1 MIRIAALIA
10 SIFLLSNAQGAERSI
25 TLSSTTSTRD
35 SGLFE
40 TAAQQTRSAPSP
52 LVAPCGRGLGRGGS
66 CCMEC
71 AINCYPHPQPL
82 PTRDPQGGGEYASPQ
97 HQTASNSPSRALS
110 WLTTGEAA
118 AE

>member
-52 LVAPCGRGLGRGGS
+52 LVAPCGGGLGRGVVVAWNVPS
-66 CCMEC
+66 TVTP
-71 AINCYPHPQPL
+71 APNPS
-82 PTRDPQGGGEYASPQ
+82 PQGTHKGEGSTPVRSIKPRQ
-97 HQTASNSPSRALS
+97 IHRHAL
-110 WLTTGEAA
+110 
-118 AE
+118 

>member
-52 LVAPCGRGLGRGGS
+52 LVAPCGGGLGRGGS

-71 AINCYPHPQPL
+71 AINCYPHP
-82 PTRDPQGGGEYASPQ
+82 THKGEGSTPVRSIKPRQ
-97 HQTASNSPSRALS
+97 IHRHAL
-110 WLTTGEAA
+110 
-118 AE
+118 